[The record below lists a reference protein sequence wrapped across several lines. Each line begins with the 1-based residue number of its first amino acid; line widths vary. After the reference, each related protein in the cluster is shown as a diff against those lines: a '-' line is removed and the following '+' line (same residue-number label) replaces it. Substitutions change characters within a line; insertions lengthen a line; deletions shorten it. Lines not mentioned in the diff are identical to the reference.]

1 MHMDMWHTIIQCTV
15 VLRLSPNDTRP
26 YPNTLSIRSLPRVN
40 FWVFHLMN
48 LSTFLIRFTR
58 AFTFHY
64 CFIFLSVSIS
74 CTFHSF
80 YLSFT
85 QPWCKWN
92 VMRLITLIH
101 KYHQYHIKFP
111 TSPYIIEITIILQ
124 LHNFPITSIILIIKY
139 NYFLHTKITKNNPI
153 ISNNSNLN

>member
-1 MHMDMWHTIIQCTV
+1 MTHNHTMHCCSQ
-15 VLRLSPNDTRP
+15 
-26 YPNTLSIRSLPRVN
+26 
-40 FWVFHLMN
+40 
-48 LSTFLIRFTR
+48 
-58 AFTFHY
+58 AFTEGYASIPKYTLYSESSWGKFLGLSSYESLSLLNSPHTDLYFSLLFH
-64 CFIFLSVSIS
+64 FSFFFHFMHFSQFLS
-74 CTFHSF
+74 
-80 YLSFT
+80 SFT

-124 LHNFPITSIILIIKY
+124 LHNFPTTPIILIIKY

>member
-1 MHMDMWHTIIQCTV
+1 MHC
-15 VLRLSPNDTRP
+15 
-26 YPNTLSIRSLPRVN
+26 RSRAFIEWYTFVPKYTPHLKSY
-40 FWVFHLMN
+40 FWVFHPWD
-48 LSTFLIRFTR
+48 LSLFLICLTR

-64 CFIFLSVSIS
+64 YFIFLSFFIS

-92 VMRLITLIH
+92 DMRLITLIH

-111 TSPYIIEITIILQ
+111 TSPNIIEITIIPQ
-124 LHNFPITSIILIIKY
+124 FHNFPTTLIIPIFKY
-139 NYFLHTKITKNNPI
+139 NCFLHTKIIKSNPI